1 MAARKNN
8 LPVDP
13 KTIAL
18 TALNLSQYHLLP
30 AAILCIWTADNSVLT
45 RLKEEIE
52 QAIEENN
59 ISIPF

>member
-1 MAARKNN
+1 MTKRKSNE
-8 LPVDP
+8 LVDT

-18 TALNLSQYHLLP
+18 TALKMASRDLLP

-52 QAIEENN
+52 KAIEANN
-59 ISIPF
+59 NSIPF